1 MSTILNEYL
10 FIDEDEL
17 KGIKK
22 TAEGKQTLSFGDKSY
37 SST

>member
-1 MSTILNEYL
+1 MSIILNEYL

-17 KGIKK
+17 NGIKK
-22 TAEGKQTLSFGDKSY
+22 TAEGKQTLSFGDKFY